1 MMSDQHTPFPKIS
14 GPANDALT
22 HAGYTHME
30 QLAQVTEKDILAL
43 HGFGKKGMETL
54 RKAMA
59 DKGIAFAP
67 PKQK

>member
-1 MMSDQHTPFPKIS
+1 MSQQTPFPKIS

-30 QLAQVTEKDILAL
+30 QLGQVTEKDILAL
-43 HGFGKKGMETL
+43 HGFGKKGMDIL

-59 DKGIAFAP
+59 AQGIAFALP
-67 PKQK
+67 SPKKG